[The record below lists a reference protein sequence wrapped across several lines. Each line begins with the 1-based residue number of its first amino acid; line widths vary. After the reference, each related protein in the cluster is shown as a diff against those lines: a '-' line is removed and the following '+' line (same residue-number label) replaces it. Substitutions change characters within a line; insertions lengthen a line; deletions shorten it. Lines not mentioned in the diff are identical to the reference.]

1 MPKPEEILDFVIRTK
16 AALMQL
22 KGELTRKYPL
32 DRSRIDDYINQL
44 MFILDDIERYARYRD
59 IRGVRDALSRFL
71 SKLHALSSRYPEL
84 IDAID
89 AVEIQALMSD
99 P

>member
-16 AALMQL
+16 AALIQL
-22 KGELTRKYPL
+22 KGELTRKNPL
-32 DRSRIDDYINQL
+32 ARSRIDAGFNQL
-44 MFILDDIERYARYRD
+44 MSILDDIESKTRYRD

-71 SKLHALSSRYPEL
+71 SMLYYLSRDYPEL
-84 IDAID
+84 TDAID

>member
-1 MPKPEEILDFVIRTK
+1 
-16 AALMQL
+16 
-22 KGELTRKYPL
+22 
-32 DRSRIDDYINQL
+32 

>member
-16 AALMQL
+16 ATLIQL
-22 KGELTRKYPL
+22 KGELTKKDPL
-32 DRSRIDDYINQL
+32 ARSRIDEGFNQL
-44 MFILDDIERYARYRD
+44 MSLLDHIESQTRYRD
-59 IRGVRDALSRFL
+59 IRAVREALSRFL
-71 SKLHALSSRYPEL
+71 SILYALSSRYPEL
-84 IDAID
+84 TDAID